1 MNPYLVTHQQAQTLV
16 GAGVNIECVPTQ
28 EIDGISYV
36 DLRDINTYITDKK
49 IKYNFSKVHSDSA
62 KSLFCTSRSLENTGL
77 NVIYLFCGAGGSS
90 TGFR

>member
-36 DLRDINTYITDKK
+36 DLRDINTYRKAPSPYFRT
-49 IKYNFSKVHSDSA
+49 
-62 KSLFCTSRSLENTGL
+62 
-77 NVIYLFCGAGGSS
+77 AG
-90 TGFR
+90 

>member
-49 IKYNFSKVHSDSA
+49 IKYNF
-62 KSLFCTSRSLENTGL
+62 F
-77 NVIYLFCGAGGSS
+77 
-90 TGFR
+90 